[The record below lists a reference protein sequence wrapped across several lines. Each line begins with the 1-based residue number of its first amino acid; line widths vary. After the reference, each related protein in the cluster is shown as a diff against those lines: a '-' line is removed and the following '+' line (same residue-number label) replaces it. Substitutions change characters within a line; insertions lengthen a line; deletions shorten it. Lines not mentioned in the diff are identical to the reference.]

1 MTSGEASALATGG
14 PSRTSQA
21 VALTRAELGRPYSLE
36 GDPGAQRALCAGITL
51 TLPGWL
57 RPGIE
62 ARTSFM
68 DGQVLAAIGGGVR
81 QIVICGAGLDDRA
94 LRFRTAGVRF
104 IEVDHPKTQ
113 ADKAR
118 RLRQMGADSA
128 GPALVPCDFGAE
140 SITDALAA
148 NDHDP
153 GVPTLFLCEGLLVYL
168 DEQACQRLLAGIA
181 ARAAAGSTLAASLAT
196 HTSGLSSAEVAAAA
210 NARRRNG
217 ASEPWLTILPAAEH
231 LDLLAAAGWTVTAT
245 VQSPVAAD
253 DVSHGRRSLLVTAVP
268 ARRPRTGH

>member
-1 MTSGEASALATGG
+1 M
-14 PSRTSQA
+14 P
-21 VALTRAELGRPYSLE
+21 
-36 GDPGAQRALCAGITL
+36 
-51 TLPGWL
+51 PGWL

-68 DGQVLAAIGGGVR
+68 DGQLLAAIGGGVR

-140 SITDALAA
+140 SIADALAA
-148 NDHDP
+148 NRHDP
-153 GVPTLFLCEGLLVYL
+153 GEPTLFLCEGLLVYL

-196 HTSGLSSAEVAAAA
+196 HTSGLSSAEVAVAA
-210 NARRRNG
+210 NARRRTG
-217 ASEPWLTILPAAEH
+217 AAEPWLTILPAAEH
-231 LDLLAAAGWTVTAT
+231 LELLAAAGWTVMVTA
-245 VQSPVAAD
+245 QSPVPAD

-268 ARRPRTGH
+268 TR